1 MAEILELY
9 PAIDPY
15 ASGFLEVS
23 GLHSLYWEQCGNPNG
38 VAVIILHGGPG
49 EGCTPTHRR
58 FFDPDVFRI
67 ILFDQRGCG
76 RSSPHGELK
85 DNNPDA
91 LVQDIEKIRQHLAI
105 DTWHVFGGSWGST
118 LALLYAIHYPKIIES
133 MILRGIF
140 LLQPS
145 EIDWF
150 LNGIKSF
157 APKAWRRFAGYI
169 PKNKRSNLLKAYYK
183 RLTQGNIE
191 SQQEAAIE
199 WFSYESHCATL
210 IPPQLPELN
219 KELTAQALALA
230 RIEAHYFIKYTLT
243 GAHSILRRL
252 DAIKEIPLT
261 VVQGRYDIICP
272 PVSAESLID
281 ILPNAA
287 YYLVDHAGH
296 SMMDPAIRTRLL
308 MVTYELAERYKEKAN
323 LVVTNDKE
331 TKKENSSLES
341 AE

>member
-1 MAEILELY
+1 MAELLELY
-9 PAIDPY
+9 PSIDPY

-23 GLHSLYWEQCGNPNG
+23 ELHSLYWEQCGNPNG
-38 VAVIILHGGPG
+38 VPVIILHGGPG
-49 EGCTPTHRR
+49 EGCAPTHRR
-58 FFDPDVFRI
+58 FFDPDIFRI

-85 DNNPDA
+85 ENTPDA
-91 LVQDIEKIRQHLAI
+91 LVQDIEKLRQHLAI

-118 LALLYAIHYPKIIES
+118 LALLYAIEHSHRVDS

-150 LNGIKSF
+150 LNGSKSL
-157 APKAWRRFAGYI
+157 APKAWQRFVNYI

-183 RLTQGNIE
+183 RLTQGDLP

-199 WFSYESHCATL
+199 WFTYESHCATI
-210 IPPQLPELN
+210 IPTHMPELS
-219 KELTAQALALA
+219 KELRAQALALA
-230 RIEAHYFIKYTLT
+230 RIEAHYFMKHSLT
-243 GAHSILRRL
+243 GKRSILRRL
-252 DAIKEIPLT
+252 KAVKEIPLT

-272 PVSAESLID
+272 PISAESLID
-281 ILPNAA
+281 ICPNAA
-287 YYLVDHAGH
+287 YYLVDCAGH

-308 MVTYELAERYKEKAN
+308 MVTYELAEHYKEKQRIAASN
-323 LVVTNDKE
+323 TAPIEDN
-331 TKKENSSLES
+331 NHSLERPQ
-341 AE
+341 